1 MFGYYVALA
10 RTRLLETKGMSAALI
25 LALGL
30 GIGASMTM
38 LTVVRTMTWDPLP
51 GRSEHLYHPFIDALP
66 TSYDVKPGKD
76 PRVALTWVDAQNLLR
91 QAPASHQ
98 TALAS
103 ARLLVDAQRS
113 VQIPFFTQGSTS
125 LPMHLPCSASRWR
138 RAGPGHVKMML
149 PTPGLSC

>member
-1 MFGYYVALA
+1 MFGYYFALA

-66 TSYDVKPGKD
+66 TSYEVRPGMD
-76 PRVALTWVDAQNLLR
+76 PRVALTWVDAQNLLQ

-113 VQIPFFTQGSTS
+113 VQIPFFMQGQYVTADAFAMFGI
-125 LPMHLPCSASRWR
+125 PVVQG
-138 RAGPGHVKMML
+138 RAGRVKIML
-149 PTPGLSC
+149 PTHGLSC